1 MTPVLWRLLRTYRWR
16 LAAAMGLQALAG
28 LCSLLPWMLLAW
40 LAEPLARGQAQP
52 ALLALVLLAVL
63 AWLGC
68 QALAAHLAHR
78 VDADLCNDLRLRLL
92 AHLQRL
98 PLDWF
103 GRQGPDGVAR
113 LVEQDVRA
121 LHQLIAHAPNDLS
134 NLLVVPLV
142 ALLWLAW
149 LHPWL
154 LLFCLLPLVLAA
166 AGFTILTT
174 EFVIVGLLPAL
185 AADLQVSVAQ
195 AGLLVSLF
203 AFSVAAFGPFLTAA
217 LAGVERKRLFVAC
230 LLLFAAANAL
240 AAVAGDIWT
249 MAVARFVPALALPVF
264 WAMASETAAHLAGP
278 SREGRAVALV
288 FFGIVAA
295 TVLGIPIGTLIA
307 DAWGWRL
314 AFAALAAL
322 ALAKALLLAAWL
334 PRIPG
339 RPGVSL
345 RSQASVLRQPLVLG
359 HLLLSLLVFTG
370 MFTPYTYLADILQRL
385 AGFSGSLVGWT
396 LMGFG
401 AVGLLGNWLGGRLV
415 DRSPLGATLLFVLL
429 MALGML
435 ALVPTLGNAWLLA
448 ATLATWGVAQAA
460 LFIVGQ
466 VRVMK
471 SAPRA
476 PAFAASL
483 NISACNAGIGI
494 GALAGSRVIDGS
506 GLAPLGEVGAL
517 VCLAAM
523 AVALLLMLAPRQ
535 AATEPSL
542 GGHIPH

>member
-1 MTPVLWRLLRTYRWR
+1 
-16 LAAAMGLQALAG
+16 
-28 LCSLLPWMLLAW
+28 
-40 LAEPLARGQAQP
+40 
-52 ALLALVLLAVL
+52 
-63 AWLGC
+63 
-68 QALAAHLAHR
+68 
-78 VDADLCNDLRLRLL
+78 
-92 AHLQRL
+92 
-98 PLDWF
+98 
-103 GRQGPDGVAR
+103 
-113 LVEQDVRA
+113 
-121 LHQLIAHAPNDLS
+121 
-134 NLLVVPLV
+134 
-142 ALLWLAW
+142 
-149 LHPWL
+149 
-154 LLFCLLPLVLAA
+154 
-166 AGFTILTT
+166 
-174 EFVIVGLLPAL
+174 
-185 AADLQVSVAQ
+185 
-195 AGLLVSLF
+195 
-203 AFSVAAFGPFLTAA
+203 
-217 LAGVERKRLFVAC
+217 
-230 LLLFAAANAL
+230 
-240 AAVAGDIWT
+240 
-249 MAVARFVPALALPVF
+249 
-264 WAMASETAAHLAGP
+264 TAAHLAGP

-339 RPGVSL
+339 RPGISL

-448 ATLATWGVAQAA
+448 ATLAIWGVAQAA

-494 GALAGSRVIDGS
+494 GALAGSWVID
-506 GLAPLGEVGAL
+506 
-517 VCLAAM
+517 
-523 AVALLLMLAPRQ
+523 
-535 AATEPSL
+535 
-542 GGHIPH
+542 

>member
-1 MTPVLWRLLRTYRWR
+1 M
-16 LAAAMGLQALAG
+16 
-28 LCSLLPWMLLAW
+28 LLPILL
-40 LAEPLARGQAQP
+40 
-52 ALLALVLLAVL
+52 
-63 AWLGC
+63 
-68 QALAAHLAHR
+68 
-78 VDADLCNDLRLRLL
+78 
-92 AHLQRL
+92 
-98 PLDWF
+98 
-103 GRQGPDGVAR
+103 
-113 LVEQDVRA
+113 
-121 LHQLIAHAPNDLS
+121 
-134 NLLVVPLV
+134 
-142 ALLWLAW
+142 
-149 LHPWL
+149 
-154 LLFCLLPLVLAA
+154 LAA

-230 LLLFAAANAL
+230 LLLFAAANA
-240 AAVAGDIWT
+240 
-249 MAVARFVPALALPVF
+249 P
-264 WAMASETAAHLAGP
+264 
-278 SREGRAVALV
+278 
-288 FFGIVAA
+288 
-295 TVLGIPIGTLIA
+295 
-307 DAWGWRL
+307 
-314 AFAALAAL
+314 FAALAAL

>member
-1 MTPVLWRLLRTYRWR
+1 M
-16 LAAAMGLQALAG
+16 
-28 LCSLLPWMLLAW
+28 LLPILL
-40 LAEPLARGQAQP
+40 
-52 ALLALVLLAVL
+52 
-63 AWLGC
+63 
-68 QALAAHLAHR
+68 
-78 VDADLCNDLRLRLL
+78 
-92 AHLQRL
+92 
-98 PLDWF
+98 
-103 GRQGPDGVAR
+103 
-113 LVEQDVRA
+113 
-121 LHQLIAHAPNDLS
+121 
-134 NLLVVPLV
+134 
-142 ALLWLAW
+142 
-149 LHPWL
+149 
-154 LLFCLLPLVLAA
+154 LAA

-217 LAGVERKRLFVAC
+217 LAGVERKRLFVAR

-322 ALAKALLLAAWL
+322 ALARRCCWPPGCRAFPDGRASAAQ
-334 PRIPG
+334 PG
-339 RPGVSL
+339 ERVAPTAGARPPVAVAAGLHRHV
-345 RSQASVLRQPLVLG
+345 
-359 HLLLSLLVFTG
+359 H
-370 MFTPYTYLADILQRL
+370 PYTYPADILQRL

-471 SAPRA
+471 PRPGVRRLA
-476 PAFAASL
+476 EHLRLQRRDRHRRPRRQPGDRRQRPGAARRGRRAGLPGGDGRGPAAD
-483 NISACNAGIGI
+483 AG
-494 GALAGSRVIDGS
+494 ATPSCHR
-506 GLAPLGEVGAL
+506 
-517 VCLAAM
+517 
-523 AVALLLMLAPRQ
+523 AVPRR
-535 AATEPSL
+535 PN
-542 GGHIPH
+542 PH

>member
-1 MTPVLWRLLRTYRWR
+1 M
-16 LAAAMGLQALAG
+16 
-28 LCSLLPWMLLAW
+28 LLPILL
-40 LAEPLARGQAQP
+40 
-52 ALLALVLLAVL
+52 
-63 AWLGC
+63 
-68 QALAAHLAHR
+68 
-78 VDADLCNDLRLRLL
+78 
-92 AHLQRL
+92 
-98 PLDWF
+98 
-103 GRQGPDGVAR
+103 
-113 LVEQDVRA
+113 
-121 LHQLIAHAPNDLS
+121 
-134 NLLVVPLV
+134 
-142 ALLWLAW
+142 
-149 LHPWL
+149 
-154 LLFCLLPLVLAA
+154 LAA

-307 DAWGWRL
+307 DAWSWRL

-506 GLAPLGEVGAL
+506 GLAPLGEVG
-517 VCLAAM
+517 
-523 AVALLLMLAPRQ
+523 
-535 AATEPSL
+535 
-542 GGHIPH
+542 

>member
-1 MTPVLWRLLRTYRWR
+1 M
-16 LAAAMGLQALAG
+16 
-28 LCSLLPWMLLAW
+28 LLPILL
-40 LAEPLARGQAQP
+40 
-52 ALLALVLLAVL
+52 
-63 AWLGC
+63 
-68 QALAAHLAHR
+68 
-78 VDADLCNDLRLRLL
+78 
-92 AHLQRL
+92 
-98 PLDWF
+98 
-103 GRQGPDGVAR
+103 
-113 LVEQDVRA
+113 
-121 LHQLIAHAPNDLS
+121 
-134 NLLVVPLV
+134 
-142 ALLWLAW
+142 
-149 LHPWL
+149 
-154 LLFCLLPLVLAA
+154 LAA

-240 AAVAGDIWT
+240 AAVAG
-249 MAVARFVPALALPVF
+249 
-264 WAMASETAAHLAGP
+264 ETAAHLAGP

-339 RPGVSL
+339 RPGISL

-542 GGHIPH
+542 GGQIPH

>member
-1 MTPVLWRLLRTYRWR
+1 M
-16 LAAAMGLQALAG
+16 
-28 LCSLLPWMLLAW
+28 LLPILL
-40 LAEPLARGQAQP
+40 
-52 ALLALVLLAVL
+52 
-63 AWLGC
+63 
-68 QALAAHLAHR
+68 
-78 VDADLCNDLRLRLL
+78 
-92 AHLQRL
+92 
-98 PLDWF
+98 
-103 GRQGPDGVAR
+103 
-113 LVEQDVRA
+113 
-121 LHQLIAHAPNDLS
+121 
-134 NLLVVPLV
+134 
-142 ALLWLAW
+142 
-149 LHPWL
+149 
-154 LLFCLLPLVLAA
+154 LAA

-322 ALAKALLLAAWL
+322 AWPRRCCWPPGCRAFPDGRASRCAARRACCANRWCSATCCCRCWSSPACSPL
-334 PRIPG
+334 P
-339 RPGVSL
+339 
-345 RSQASVLRQPLVLG
+345 
-359 HLLLSLLVFTG
+359 
-370 MFTPYTYLADILQRL
+370 YLADILQRL

>member
-1 MTPVLWRLLRTYRWR
+1 M
-16 LAAAMGLQALAG
+16 
-28 LCSLLPWMLLAW
+28 LLPILL
-40 LAEPLARGQAQP
+40 
-52 ALLALVLLAVL
+52 
-63 AWLGC
+63 
-68 QALAAHLAHR
+68 
-78 VDADLCNDLRLRLL
+78 
-92 AHLQRL
+92 
-98 PLDWF
+98 
-103 GRQGPDGVAR
+103 
-113 LVEQDVRA
+113 
-121 LHQLIAHAPNDLS
+121 
-134 NLLVVPLV
+134 
-142 ALLWLAW
+142 
-149 LHPWL
+149 
-154 LLFCLLPLVLAA
+154 LAA

-435 ALVPTLGNAWLLA
+435 ALVPTSQRLA
-448 ATLATWGVAQAA
+448 ARRHPGDLGLAQAA

>member
-1 MTPVLWRLLRTYRWR
+1 M
-16 LAAAMGLQALAG
+16 
-28 LCSLLPWMLLAW
+28 LLPILL
-40 LAEPLARGQAQP
+40 
-52 ALLALVLLAVL
+52 
-63 AWLGC
+63 
-68 QALAAHLAHR
+68 
-78 VDADLCNDLRLRLL
+78 
-92 AHLQRL
+92 
-98 PLDWF
+98 
-103 GRQGPDGVAR
+103 
-113 LVEQDVRA
+113 
-121 LHQLIAHAPNDLS
+121 
-134 NLLVVPLV
+134 
-142 ALLWLAW
+142 
-149 LHPWL
+149 
-154 LLFCLLPLVLAA
+154 LAA

-339 RPGVSL
+339 RPGISL

-542 GGHIPH
+542 DGQIPH

>member
-1 MTPVLWRLLRTYRWR
+1 M
-16 LAAAMGLQALAG
+16 
-28 LCSLLPWMLLAW
+28 LLPILL
-40 LAEPLARGQAQP
+40 
-52 ALLALVLLAVL
+52 
-63 AWLGC
+63 
-68 QALAAHLAHR
+68 
-78 VDADLCNDLRLRLL
+78 
-92 AHLQRL
+92 
-98 PLDWF
+98 
-103 GRQGPDGVAR
+103 
-113 LVEQDVRA
+113 
-121 LHQLIAHAPNDLS
+121 
-134 NLLVVPLV
+134 
-142 ALLWLAW
+142 
-149 LHPWL
+149 
-154 LLFCLLPLVLAA
+154 LAA

-415 DRSPLGATLLFVLL
+415 DRSPLGATLLFVPG
-429 MALGML
+429 AD
-435 ALVPTLGNAWLLA
+435 PRQRLA
-448 ATLATWGVAQAA
+448 ARRHPGDLGRGPGSTVHRRPGAGDEVRAAGPGVRRLAEHLRLQRRDRHRRPRRQPGDRRQRPGAA
-460 LFIVGQ
+460 RRGRRAGLPGGDGRGPAADAGATPSCHRAV
-466 VRVMK
+466 
-471 SAPRA
+471 PRR
-476 PAFAASL
+476 PH
-483 NISACNAGIGI
+483 
-494 GALAGSRVIDGS
+494 
-506 GLAPLGEVGAL
+506 
-517 VCLAAM
+517 
-523 AVALLLMLAPRQ
+523 
-535 AATEPSL
+535 PSL
-542 GGHIPH
+542 TPPRKHNHDPR

>member
-1 MTPVLWRLLRTYRWR
+1 M
-16 LAAAMGLQALAG
+16 
-28 LCSLLPWMLLAW
+28 
-40 LAEPLARGQAQP
+40 
-52 ALLALVLLAVL
+52 
-63 AWLGC
+63 
-68 QALAAHLAHR
+68 
-78 VDADLCNDLRLRLL
+78 
-92 AHLQRL
+92 
-98 PLDWF
+98 F
-103 GRQGPDGVAR
+103 
-113 LVEQDVRA
+113 
-121 LHQLIAHAPNDLS
+121 I
-134 NLLVVPLV
+134 
-142 ALLWLAW
+142 
-149 LHPWL
+149 
-154 LLFCLLPLVLAA
+154 
-166 AGFTILTT
+166 
-174 EFVIVGLLPAL
+174 
-185 AADLQVSVAQ
+185 
-195 AGLLVSLF
+195 
-203 AFSVAAFGPFLTAA
+203 AA
-217 LAGVERKRLFVAC
+217 LASVERKRLFVAC

-288 FFGIVAA
+288 FFDIVAA

-314 AFAALAAL
+314 AFAALA
-322 ALAKALLLAAWL
+322 LAKALLLAARL

-370 MFTPYTYLADILQRL
+370 MFTRYTYLADILQRL

-448 ATLATWGVAQAA
+448 AALATWGVAQAA

-494 GALAGSRVIDGS
+494 GALAGSLVIDFLS
-506 GLAPLGEVGAL
+506 RV
-517 VCLAAM
+517 
-523 AVALLLMLAPRQ
+523 R
-535 AATEPSL
+535 
-542 GGHIPH
+542 

>member
-1 MTPVLWRLLRTYRWR
+1 M
-16 LAAAMGLQALAG
+16 
-28 LCSLLPWMLLAW
+28 LLPILL
-40 LAEPLARGQAQP
+40 
-52 ALLALVLLAVL
+52 
-63 AWLGC
+63 
-68 QALAAHLAHR
+68 
-78 VDADLCNDLRLRLL
+78 
-92 AHLQRL
+92 
-98 PLDWF
+98 
-103 GRQGPDGVAR
+103 
-113 LVEQDVRA
+113 
-121 LHQLIAHAPNDLS
+121 
-134 NLLVVPLV
+134 
-142 ALLWLAW
+142 
-149 LHPWL
+149 
-154 LLFCLLPLVLAA
+154 LAA

-385 AGFSGSLVGWT
+385 AGFSGSLVGW
-396 LMGFG
+396 
-401 AVGLLGNWLGGRLV
+401 
-415 DRSPLGATLLFVLL
+415 
-429 MALGML
+429 ALGML

>member
-1 MTPVLWRLLRTYRWR
+1 M
-16 LAAAMGLQALAG
+16 
-28 LCSLLPWMLLAW
+28 LLPILL
-40 LAEPLARGQAQP
+40 
-52 ALLALVLLAVL
+52 
-63 AWLGC
+63 
-68 QALAAHLAHR
+68 
-78 VDADLCNDLRLRLL
+78 
-92 AHLQRL
+92 
-98 PLDWF
+98 
-103 GRQGPDGVAR
+103 
-113 LVEQDVRA
+113 
-121 LHQLIAHAPNDLS
+121 
-134 NLLVVPLV
+134 
-142 ALLWLAW
+142 
-149 LHPWL
+149 
-154 LLFCLLPLVLAA
+154 LAA

-448 ATLATWGVAQAA
+448 ATLATWAW
-460 LFIVGQ
+460 
-466 VRVMK
+466 
-471 SAPRA
+471 
-476 PAFAASL
+476 
-483 NISACNAGIGI
+483 
-494 GALAGSRVIDGS
+494 
-506 GLAPLGEVGAL
+506 
-517 VCLAAM
+517 
-523 AVALLLMLAPRQ
+523 PRQ
-535 AATEPSL
+535 HCSSSARC
-542 GGHIPH
+542 G

>member
-1 MTPVLWRLLRTYRWR
+1 M
-16 LAAAMGLQALAG
+16 
-28 LCSLLPWMLLAW
+28 LLPILL
-40 LAEPLARGQAQP
+40 
-52 ALLALVLLAVL
+52 
-63 AWLGC
+63 
-68 QALAAHLAHR
+68 
-78 VDADLCNDLRLRLL
+78 
-92 AHLQRL
+92 
-98 PLDWF
+98 
-103 GRQGPDGVAR
+103 
-113 LVEQDVRA
+113 
-121 LHQLIAHAPNDLS
+121 
-134 NLLVVPLV
+134 
-142 ALLWLAW
+142 
-149 LHPWL
+149 
-154 LLFCLLPLVLAA
+154 LAA

-264 WAMASETAAHLAGP
+264 WAMASETAAHLADP

-307 DAWGWRL
+307 DAWSWRL

-542 GGHIPH
+542 GGQIPH